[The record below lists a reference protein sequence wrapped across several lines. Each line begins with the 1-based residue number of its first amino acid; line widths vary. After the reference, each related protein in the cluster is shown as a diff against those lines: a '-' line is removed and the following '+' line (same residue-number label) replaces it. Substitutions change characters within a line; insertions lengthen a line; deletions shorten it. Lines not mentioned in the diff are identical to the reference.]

1 MPQPGLNGMEPVFG
15 EAYGTNRSLWSSYP
29 STLSPLGSAT
39 DYDQGVVL
47 MLGSPALPRK
57 RPFELLSDLV
67 DDGFSEDLHHE
78 FWDISALDD
87 LTRYSKG
94 NAEGDLSNSEGM
106 LMARWSSKDDLT
118 VPTELTVPEP
128 ALAPVQSPAQGGPLT
143 NGSPSTAPCEEAGPA
158 GPEPPPLPS
167 TTAAV
172 EGEIRCREVVEVPVV
187 VEVYQ
192 TEPEASSSPSPAPEH
207 RREEHNYSLQ
217 ADRHSASSQGS
228 DSETADTEE
237 EEEEEEEEDEAEEGA
252 EAGDCSSSGG
262 ECDPEPISQAEPS
275 QRPQKRRCFWEYN
288 HGHGHGHGQGQGQEA
303 GLKRGGFRWP
313 LSWSSSTLPSSLYR
327 REGASGNGKKGRRK
341 ARKTDASDLTPN
353 PQKLRNIGEQLHK
366 LNAAIDGMR
375 HVNDLPVVARARSR
389 KEKNKL
395 ASRACRLKKKAQH
408 EANKIKLWGLNQEYD
423 NLLGALLRIKDMIR
437 QRVESSEVD
446 DERGMTEK
454 LESILKESA
463 GPLVAGRTKD
473 FVERILE
480 CSAAGQGQKGPQ
492 EQGQSV

>member
-15 EAYGTNRSLWSSYP
+15 EAYGTNRSLWTSYP
-29 STLSPLGSAT
+29 SAFSPLGSAT
-39 DYDQGVVL
+39 EYDQGVVL

-94 NAEGDLSNSEGM
+94 NMEGDLANSEGM
-106 LMARWSSKDDLT
+106 LMARWSSRE
-118 VPTELTVPEP
+118 ELTVPE
-128 ALAPVQSPAQGGPLT
+128 LVPVPVPAQGGAPA
-143 NGSPSTAPCEEAGPA
+143 NISPCDETGPA
-158 GPEPPPLPS
+158 GRALTPA
-167 TTAAV
+167 TV
-172 EGEIRCREVVEVPVV
+172 EGGVRCREVAEVPVV

-192 TEPEASSSPSPAPEH
+192 TEPEAPASPGPTLEQRS
-207 RREEHNYSLQ
+207 EEHNYSLQ
-217 ADRHSASSQGS
+217 ADQHSASSQGS

-237 EEEEEEEEDEAEEGA
+237 EEDEEDDEEEAEEGA
-252 EAGDCSSSGG
+252 EAGDCSSSGA
-262 ECDPEPISQAEPS
+262 ECDPEPVNQAEPC

-288 HGHGHGHGQGQGQEA
+288 HGHGHGHGQEA

-437 QRVESSEVD
+437 QRVESTDVD
-446 DERGMTEK
+446 NEKGMTEK
-454 LESILKESA
+454 LEGILKEST
-463 GPLVAGRTKD
+463 GPLVAGRTKE

-480 CSAAGQGQKGPQ
+480 CSAAGQGQKGHQ

>member
-15 EAYGTNRSLWSSYP
+15 EAYGTHRSLWSSYP
-29 STLSPLGSAT
+29 SAFSPQGSAT
-39 DYDQGVVL
+39 EYDEGVVL

-94 NAEGDLSNSEGM
+94 NSEGDLANSEGM
-106 LMARWSSKDDLT
+106 LMARWSSRE
-118 VPTELTVPEP
+118 ELTVPEP
-128 ALAPVQSPAQGGPLT
+128 VPVP
-143 NGSPSTAPCEEAGPA
+143 GSPSANAGPDTGPCEEAGPDGRELLSTA
-158 GPEPPPLPS
+158 TGADGEPGRQEV
-167 TTAAV
+167 AAAA
-172 EGEIRCREVVEVPVV
+172 
-187 VEVYQ
+187 EVYQ
-192 TEPEASSSPSPAPEH
+192 TPPEAGSASPGLALEV
-207 RREEHNYSLQ
+207 RCEEHNYSLQ

-228 DSETADTEE
+228 DSDTDTDEDEE
-237 EEEEEEEEDEAEEGA
+237 EEEEGPEDGE
-252 EAGDCSSSGG
+252 EAGDCSSSGA
-262 ECDPEPISQAEPS
+262 ECEPEPELLSQAEPCR
-275 QRPQKRRCFWEYN
+275 RPQKRRCFWEYN
-288 HGHGHGHGQGQGQEA
+288 HAHGHGHSQEA
-303 GLKRGGFRWP
+303 GLKKGGFRWP

-353 PQKLRNIGEQLHK
+353 PQKLRNIGEQLTK

-375 HVNDLPVVARARSR
+375 HVNELPVVARARSR

-446 DERGMTEK
+446 TDRGMTEK
-454 LESILKESA
+454 LDSILKESA

>member
-15 EAYGTNRSLWSSYP
+15 EAYGTHRSLWTSYP
-29 STLSPLGSAT
+29 SAFSPQGSAT
-39 DYDQGVVL
+39 EYDQGVVL

-67 DDGFSEDLHHE
+67 DDGFIEDLHHE

-94 NAEGDLSNSEGM
+94 NAAGDLANSEGM
-106 LMARWSSKDDLT
+106 LMARWSSRE
-118 VPTELTVPEP
+118 ELTVPEP
-128 ALAPVQSPAQGGPLT
+128 APAH
-143 NGSPSTAPCEEAGPA
+143 GSPPTNAGPDTGPGTETGPA
-158 GPEPPPLPS
+158 GRELLSTPAAAADGEVRRREVAEAPRRGGGLPNAAGGRRHLPGPPPWSSAARS
-167 TTAAV
+167 TT
-172 EGEIRCREVVEVPVV
+172 
-187 VEVYQ
+187 
-192 TEPEASSSPSPAPEH
+192 TPS
-207 RREEHNYSLQ
+207 RRSGT
-217 ADRHSASSQGS
+217 RPSSQGS

-237 EEEEEEEEDEAEEGA
+237 EDEEEDEEEGHEEGPEEGE
-252 EAGDCSSSGG
+252 EAGDCSSSEA
-262 ECDPEPISQAEPS
+262 ECEPEPEPEPEPASQAEPCR
-275 QRPQKRRCFWEYN
+275 RPQKRRCFWEYN
-288 HGHGHGHGQGQGQEA
+288 HGHGHGHGHSQEA
-303 GLKRGGFRWP
+303 GLKKGGFRWP
-313 LSWSSSTLPSSLYR
+313 LSWSSNTLPSSLYR

-353 PQKLRNIGEQLHK
+353 PQKLRNIGEQLTK
-366 LNAAIDGMR
+366 LNAAINGMR
-375 HVNDLPVVARARSR
+375 H
-389 KEKNKL
+389 NKL

-446 DERGMTEK
+446 NERRMTEK
-454 LESILKESA
+454 LEGMLKESA